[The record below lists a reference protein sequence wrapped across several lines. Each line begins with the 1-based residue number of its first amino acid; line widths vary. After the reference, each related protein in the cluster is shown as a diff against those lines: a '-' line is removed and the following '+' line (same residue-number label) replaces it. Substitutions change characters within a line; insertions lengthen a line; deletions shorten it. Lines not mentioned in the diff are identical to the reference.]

1 MTEDR
6 FGIVGKVVARTYRVE
21 SVVAEGG
28 FGVVYRADHKGF
40 RAKVALKCL
49 KIPSNF
55 NEVERQRFLEQFRS
69 EAEVLFRLSGA
80 SPHIVRPLH
89 VDAFHTDDRQL
100 VPFLAL
106 EWLEGRTLGALI
118 AHRSSAGKPPL
129 TLDRLVRL
137 LHPVAQALVQA
148 HNLSGEDGRS
158 VAVVHRDLKPENI
171 FITRAGDQDIPKL
184 LDFGISKA
192 KSTGAAQAGQMSQVT
207 NALSAF
213 SPAYAAPEQWSP
225 KKLGQTG
232 PWTDVWGLALTLVE
246 AAKGADVLDGEQAEM
261 MSAALDTGRRPTP
274 RREGIFVSDAVETVF
289 ERALAVDPRDRY
301 PAIAEF
307 WDDLVIALGLRRE
320 LGTFGARPPSLR
332 AESRGAGLDSA
343 IPPLSSVSSDELTPM
358 VSRAGAP
365 EARVPLRGAPQS
377 LGRAP
382 LPSSAG
388 AGSIAVRPR
397 LDSSAQGPRTSR
409 AGAATG
415 LELQA
420 VSRRPRSLPR
430 SLRPERSLWKALSP
444 AFSLFVLSLAVT
456 LLDRAYAE
464 TRGLPLNLGP
474 IRTSWIAGAIMIAA
488 IAHAVVVIR
497 RDVD

>member
-69 EAEVLFRLSGA
+69 EAEVLFRLSSA
-80 SPHIVRPLH
+80 STHIVRPLH

-118 AHRSSAGKPPL
+118 SARNSAGKPPL
-129 TLDRLVRL
+129 SFERLVRL

-148 HNLSGEDGRS
+148 HNLSDEDGRS
-158 VAVVHRDLKPENI
+158 VAVIHRDLKPENI
-171 FITRAGDQDIPKL
+171 FITRIGDQDVPKL

-192 KSTGAAQAGQMSQVT
+192 KPMAAAHAGQMSQVT
-207 NALSAF
+207 SALSAF

-232 PWTDVWGLALTLVE
+232 PWTDVWGLALSLVE
-246 AAKGADVLDGEQAEM
+246 AAKGQDVLDGEQAEM
-261 MSAALDTGRRPTP
+261 MSAALDLARRPTP
-274 RREGIFVSDAVETVF
+274 RNEGIFVSDAVEKVF
-289 ERALAVDPRDRY
+289 SRALAVDPRERY
-301 PAIAEF
+301 ASIAEF
-307 WDDLVIALGLRRE
+307 WDDLVSGLGLRRE
-320 LGTFGARPPSLR
+320 LGTFGSRPASLR
-332 AESRGAGLDSA
+332 AETPEIGLDSA
-343 IPPLSSVSSDELTPM
+343 IPPLSNLSLDEPTPAL
-358 VSRAGAP
+358 SRVGTSEPRAPSRGAGAP
-365 EARVPLRGAPQS
+365 ARG
-377 LGRAP
+377 P
-382 LPSSAG
+382 LPSTAG
-388 AGSIAVRPR
+388 AQSLPGRPR
-397 LDSSAQGPRTSR
+397 LESSTRGPHVSR
-409 AGAATG
+409 PGSATG
-415 LELQA
+415 LELQT

-444 AFSLFVLSLAVT
+444 ALALFALSLAVT
-456 LLDRAYAE
+456 VLDRAFAE
-464 TRGLPLNLGP
+464 TRGLPLSLGP
-474 IRTSWIAGAIMIAA
+474 VRASWIAGAIMIAA
-488 IAHAVVVIR
+488 IALGVVVVK